1 MVIAL
6 RLVLSLLGLLFWFM
20 GAGFL
25 IDPAATGAGFGLNS
39 IGAQGLA
46 SIRGDMTAFF
56 WVSGGC
62 LLVGAWRNNTTAL
75 YVAAAL
81 MGIVFMGRALSAWVD
96 GIYPLWYVP
105 MIGEGLTVFLALL
118 AVRVLARPQVD

>member
-6 RLVLSLLGLLFWFM
+6 RVVLSLLGLLFVFM

-25 IDPAATGAGFGLNS
+25 LDPVGSGGDFGLEAP
-39 IGAQGLA
+39 GPQGLA

-56 WVSGGC
+56 WVSGAC
-62 LLVGAWRNNTTAL
+62 LLIGAWRGNRTAL

-81 MGIVFMGRALSAWVD
+81 MGIVFVGRAVGAALD
-96 GIYPLWYVP
+96 GTYEGWYVP
-105 MIGEGLTVFLALL
+105 MAVEGLTVLLALVGSRAL
-118 AVRVLARPQVD
+118 VKGE